1 LDTRLAP
8 GKVRYVN
15 LTGGQ
20 TVTTALLAGKVDAV
34 ATHPS
39 GLESLYLQ
47 GIIRDIGTAVPGGKF
62 VHSDRIVY
70 YCKRSWA
77 RDNPDLIKAFLVVQN
92 RALVFIHEHTEE
104 AAAIVSKALR
114 KPEEIVLAE
123 FREPGN
129 QRLFL
134 PEKEYSNAVAAFE
147 TFQTLALAN
156 ADGLVTESRKGF
168 SDQQVHELFDS
179 RFFKGGA
186 YYPGDYDSGRLV
198 SVTTASGVG
207 QSLAQASSGFVK

>member
-1 LDTRLAP
+1 
-8 GKVRYVN
+8 V
-15 LTGGQ
+15 
-20 TVTTALLAGKVDAV
+20 LLAGKVDAV

-47 GIIRDIGTAVPGGKF
+47 GVIRDIGTAVPGGKF

-77 RDNPDLIKAFLVVQN
+77 RDNPDLIKSFLVVQN
-92 RALVFIHEHTEE
+92 RALVYIHEHTEE
-104 AAAIVSKALR
+104 AAAIVAKAIR
-114 KPEEIVLAE
+114 KPEEIVLGE

-134 PEKEYSNAVAAFE
+134 PEKEYSNAVEAFE
-147 TFQTLALAN
+147 VFQTLALAN
-156 ADGLVTESRKGF
+156 ADGLETESRKGF
-168 SDQQVHELFDS
+168 SDQQVRALFDA

-186 YYPGDYDSGRLV
+186 YYPGDYDAGHAV
-198 SVTTASGVG
+198 SVATSSSVG
-207 QSLAQASSGFVK
+207 AALAQISPAASR